1 MLTNKDS
8 RLDVTYI
15 QGSGTTK
22 LIKTHRLKN
31 MVEVGTNVFEV
42 ESIRK
47 KTKWDLSSQIGF
59 FVYNMKNWM
68 LQFYYDFLLEYIQ
81 KSDFELCEMDTDSL
95 DLALSTN
102 TLEEAVKINEVTEFY
117 TQYANWF
124 PRVVC

>member
-1 MLTNKDS
+1 
-8 RLDVTYI
+8 
-15 QGSGTTK
+15 
-22 LIKTHRLKN
+22 

-47 KTKWDLSSQIGF
+47 KTKWGLSSQIGF

-102 TLEEAVKINEVTEFY
+102 TLEKALKIDEVTEFY

>member
-1 MLTNKDS
+1 
-8 RLDVTYI
+8 
-15 QGSGTTK
+15 
-22 LIKTHRLKN
+22 

-81 KSDFELCEMDTDSL
+81 KSDFDSL

-102 TLEEAVKINEVTEFY
+102 TLEEAVKIDEVTEFY